1 MVIFSKITE
10 TKTKPE
16 VKMNWDKLKSP
27 NTFLL
32 IFLLIIL
39 TAMMTYLLPG
49 GEYQFIESGGRKI
62 VDPQSYRTVPGNPQG
77 IGAILKAPIRGFI
90 AAAQIIGFVLLV
102 GGAFSVLQKTETI
115 DVAIRVLANAH
126 QHSPLIRKAI
136 IPVFMIIFSL
146 AGAVF
151 GMSEEVI
158 PFVLLF
164 IPLALALGYDTV
176 TGVAIP
182 FVGAAA
188 GFASAFINPFTL
200 GVAQGIAQLP
210 PLSGFGYRFFCWTL
224 TTGLAILYVNRY
236 ALKIKNAPQKS
247 ITFEQ
252 DQKRKQKLHIENMNS
267 ELSLDVRHKTVLIIF
282 TLSMFALVAGVMLD
296 QWYIN
301 EIAALFVATG
311 IIVGIVGRLSVD
323 EITGGFIQ
331 GAKDLMGTAFVIA
344 LARGILIIAQDGK
357 IIGTILHG
365 LSSIIT
371 GVHPVVAAQL
381 MFVVQMLINF
391 FIPSGS
397 GQAALTIPIMA
408 PLSDLLGVS
417 RQTAVL
423 AFQFGDGFSNLIIP
437 TSAVTMGVLALAEIP
452 WEKWVKWILPLEIL
466 FIILSLVLL
475 IPPFFINW

>member
-1 MVIFSKITE
+1 
-10 TKTKPE
+10 
-16 VKMNWDKLKSP
+16 MNWKNIKSP
-27 NTFLL
+27 NTYFL
-32 IFLLIIL
+32 IFMLIIL
-39 TAMMTYLLPG
+39 TAILTYLLPG
-49 GEYQFIESGGRKI
+49 GEYQFIESSGRKI
-62 VDPQSYRTVPGNPQG
+62 IDPDSFKPIASHPQG
-77 IGAILKAPIRGFI
+77 LMAIFQAPIKGFI
-90 AAAQIIGFVLLV
+90 EAAQIIGFVLLV

-115 DVAIRVLANAH
+115 DVAIQVLARAH
-126 QHSPLIRKAI
+126 EHSTLIRKSI

-188 GFASAFINPFTL
+188 GFAAAFINPFTL

-210 PLSGFGYRFFCWTL
+210 PLSGFSYRFFCWSI
-224 TTGLAILYVNRY
+224 TTAAAILFVQRY
-236 ALKIKNAPQKS
+236 ALKIKSQPQKS
-247 ITFEQ
+247 ITYQQ
-252 DQKRKQKLHIENMNS
+252 DQQRKKKLHL
-267 ELSLDVRHKTVLIIF
+267 ELVNKSLTLDVRHKTILIIF
-282 TLSMFALVAGVMLD
+282 TLSMALLVAGVMIN

-311 IIVGIVGRLSVD
+311 ILVGMVGRLSVD
-323 EITGGFIQ
+323 EITNGFIK
-331 GAKDLMGTAFVIA
+331 GARDLVGTAFVIA
-344 LARGILIIAQDGK
+344 LARGILVIAQDGK

-365 LSSIIT
+365 LASTIK
-371 GVHPVVAAQL
+371 GVHPIIASQL
-381 MFVVQMLINF
+381 MFFVQTLINF

-423 AFQFGDGFSNLIIP
+423 AFQFGDGFSNLVIP
-437 TSAVTMGVLALAEIP
+437 TSAVTMGILSLAGIP
-452 WEKWVKWILPLEIL
+452 YDKWIKWILPLEII
-466 FIILSLVLL
+466 FIVLSCLLL
-475 IPPFFINW
+475 IPPFFVNW